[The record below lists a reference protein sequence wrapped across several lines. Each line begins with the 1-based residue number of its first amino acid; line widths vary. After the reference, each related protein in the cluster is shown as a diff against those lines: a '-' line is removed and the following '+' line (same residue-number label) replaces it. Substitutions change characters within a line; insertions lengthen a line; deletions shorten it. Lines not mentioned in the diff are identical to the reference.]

1 MKQRDWA
8 WLIVIGAGAY
18 LLARKG
24 FGGGGDGATLKDQMQ
39 NLPFTPV
46 EERPNVLVK
55 SMTLGQLPF
64 PPPGSAARS
73 VTPSS
78 VHPRRS
84 VLYGWPLKGDHAKP
98 AISPWSVMWNREK
111 EQYL

>member
-8 WLIVIGAGAY
+8 WLIVIGAGVY
-18 LLARKG
+18 LLSRRG
-24 FGGGGDGATLKDQMQ
+24 LVGGASLRDEMQ

-55 SMTLGQLPF
+55 SMTLDQLPF
-64 PPPGSAARS
+64 PPPGSVVRS
-73 VTPSS
+73 VTPWS

-84 VLYGWPLKGDHAKP
+84 VLYGRPLKGDHASP
-98 AISPWSVMWNREK
+98 AITPWSVMRDWEK